1 MDVESLGDLAQKQ
14 IRELIITGAF
24 KPGQQL
30 KEKELCSRFQ
40 ISRPPIREAFKMLE
54 AEGLVTRRPR
64 RGVFVAEMTP
74 KDIWEVYT
82 LKAVIYQMAA
92 ALALAVM
99 TDEDVQAL
107 EAAVA
112 QMTAVVASPPVDL
125 RQYQL
130 HHRVFH
136 EIVMTLAGNDRLA
149 KIERNLRFQ
158 ISRISYTSLKDPT
171 HLQAS
176 LAYHRQIAAAMKQ
189 GDRPLACRL
198 MKAHVLEALDLALT
212 LLPVDS
218 GEPVRDR
225 GAAPLSA
232 DADLLEVAL

>member
-1 MDVESLGDLAQKQ
+1 MEIESLGDLAQKR

-30 KEKELCSRFQ
+30 KEEELCSRFQ

-64 RGVFVAEMTP
+64 RGVFVAEMTA
-74 KDIWEVYT
+74 KDIWEIYT
-82 LKAVIYQMAA
+82 LKAVTYQMAA
-92 ALALAVM
+92 SLAMAVM
-99 TDEDVQAL
+99 TAEDVAAL

-112 QMTAVVASPPVDL
+112 RMAAVAAGWPVDL

-130 HHRVFH
+130 HHRTFH
-136 EIVMTLAGNDRLA
+136 ETIMTLAGNERLSR
-149 KIERNLRFQ
+149 IERNLRYQ
-158 ISRISYTSLKDPT
+158 VSRISYTSLNDPG
-171 HLQAS
+171 HLRDS
-176 LAYHRQIAAAMKQ
+176 VAYHRRIAAAMRQ

-198 MKAHVLEALDLALT
+198 MKEHVLDALDVALR
-212 LLPVDS
+212 LLPGES
-218 GEPVRDR
+218 GRPAS
-225 GAAPLSA
+225 GAGPFPA